1 MAIDPFAN
9 PYGNRFAGQAQP
21 TRVGQNPRYGA
32 GTDTPPDPNSGQ
44 GGGGTPS
51 GGGNQNTAG
60 TFASGNPFGI
70 GLPNSSNT
78 LAANNPPAQTPFGT
92 MTMFGQGAPTQSA
105 VNANPSGFAG
115 TSFDPAR
122 ALTFPGSPYGPG
134 TGNVGGGGGQNMQR
148 PGGPAAS
155 DTQQGG
161 FDFSGGGGGAQN
173 PAVTSAFN
181 SQTNAPDPNRPPAG
195 AVATHSPT
203 TFMLPT
209 GNTWITPGTAS
220 PATDNAYLQNQANA
234 FGSDPERQFLG
245 MNYAG
250 GTHTAADF
258 FSPES
263 VAWFTRM
270 YGRAPREEY
279 RDPRYWTQ
287 PTQPR

>member
-1 MAIDPFAN
+1 VAIDPFAN
-9 PYGNRFAGQAQP
+9 PYGNRFAGQTQP
-21 TRVGQNPRYGA
+21 TRVGQNPRGGA
-32 GTDTPPDPNSGQ
+32 GTDTPPDPNGGQ
-44 GGGGTPS
+44 GGGGGAPGGS
-51 GGGNQNTAG
+51 GQNSAG

-78 LAANNPPAQTPFGT
+78 LAAS
-92 MTMFGQGAPTQSA
+92 GQMPAPTQQQ
-105 VNANPSGFAG
+105 VNNNPGIYAG

-161 FDFSGGGGGAQN
+161 FDFSGGGGGGAQN

-234 FGSDPERQFLG
+234 FGNDPERQFLG

>member
-1 MAIDPFAN
+1 VAINPFQN
-9 PYGNRFAGQAQP
+9 PYGNRFAGMQQP
-21 TRVGQNPRYGA
+21 GATPQRVGMPPRGDA
-32 GTDTPPDPNSGQ
+32 GSDAPPPDS
-44 GGGGTPS
+44 GGGGGNS
-51 GGGNQNTAG
+51 NQNSAG

-70 GLPNSSNT
+70 GLPGSSNT
-78 LAANNPPAQTPFGT
+78 ARVNNPPAQTPFGT
-92 MTMFGQGAPTQSA
+92 MTAFPGAAAPTQA
-105 VNANPSGFAG
+105 QVNANPSGFAG
-115 TSFDPAR
+115 GPFDPAR

-134 TGNVGGGGGQNMQR
+134 TGNVGGPPGGGQNMQR
-148 PGGPAAS
+148 PGDQG
-155 DTQQGG
+155 TQQQGG
-161 FDFSGGGGGAQN
+161 FDFSGGGGGAAD
-173 PAVTSAFN
+173 PALTSAFN

-195 AVATHSPT
+195 AVATGSPT
-203 TFMLPT
+203 TYTLPT
-209 GNTWITPGTAS
+209 GNTWIQPGTAS

-234 FGSDPERQFLG
+234 FGNDPERQFLG

-279 RDPRYWTQ
+279 RDPRYWQQ